1 MVYKIIKIFGWGIFS
16 IVILLNILL
25 FTLKIANGGNPGP
38 CKHYPCSTDDT
49 SYVNRYGD
57 EVSMPVYTDEQPEDA
72 TARCRN
78 GSYSFSQHRS
88 GTCSREGGVDEWL

>member
-1 MVYKIIKIFGWGIFS
+1 MKWWYWIIIFFALSNLFFS
-16 IVILLNILL
+16 VTGRSHRTYIN
-25 FTLKIANGGNPGP
+25 K
-38 CKHYPCSTDDT
+38 
-49 SYVNRYGD
+49 YGD

-72 TARCRN
+72 TARCQN